1 MAVTLGS
8 TGITFPDATT
18 QTTAATGGGSVQAT
32 FTTSAATT
40 AGQVMVF
47 SDSTAATVAPVTGS
61 SATANTAGNNT
72 VVSPSSNNNKL
83 SGSAFD
89 PNTAGSFVAF
99 TYNGNGQINIRAGT
113 LVTNTTTMGT
123 VLNVSTASSGNN
135 LITPKLMFDPVTA
148 GKCMLIACD
157 DTAGTALTKAW
168 IFTVSGNT
176 ITLQSTTTLYS
187 ANATPTGFSYY
198 GQDVFVYAYSTVG
211 SVLTAVACSIS
222 TYTITQGTATTL
234 ATSAESGLRND
245 TQWAIDMDYA
255 RPLGANKLAA
265 AYINSSNRDA
275 YAVVFTVVPATKA
288 ITSGTGTLMFSNTL
302 DGVSIAW
309 DPVHTSNLAI
319 VGYDYDAGANM
330 GGRYCITTG
339 TSVSPTTGLGSNIG
353 PYRDGIRTYRVGF
366 GLLPDVSSG
375 TVQSVCMTFWNGGQ
389 YSSCCTDYM
398 NYYSRSFTC
407 TSAAVVTNG
416 AYVQVVSDIVIDYR
430 ATGIF
435 MQIPNQT
442 NKFPFVYKL
451 NSTTIRMLTVQVAY
465 TYSNLNSTSLIGI
478 ANASAASGAS
488 VLVNVLG
495 GISTNQTG
503 LTTQSTY
510 YVTQTGTLT
519 TSSAS
524 PNVSLGKALSAT
536 SLLIKGL
543 TI

>member
-47 SDSTAATVAPVTGS
+47 SNSTATTVAPVTGT
-61 SATANTAGNNT
+61 SATAGTGPANT
-72 VVSPSSNNNKL
+72 VVSNGGNSWPN

-99 TYNGNGQINIRAGT
+99 TYGPSGQINICAGT
-113 LVTNTTTMGT
+113 LTNDTPTMGT
-123 VLNVSTASSGNN
+123 AINVSTAGSGSNF
-135 LITPKLMFDPVTA
+135 ITPKLMFDPVTA

-157 DTAGTALTKAW
+157 DTAGTGLTKAW

-187 ANATPTGFSYY
+187 ANATPTAFSYY
-198 GQDVFVYAYSTVG
+198 GQDVFVYAYSTTG

-234 ATSAESGLRND
+234 ATSAESGLRD
-245 TQWAIDMDYA
+245 TTQCALDMDYA
-255 RPLGANKLAA
+255 RPLGANKLAC
-265 AYINSSNRDA
+265 AYINSANRDL
-275 YAVVFTVVPATKA
+275 YAVVFTVVPATKV
-288 ITSGTGTLMFSNTL
+288 ITSGSGTVMFTGTL

-309 DPVHTSNLAI
+309 DPVHTSNLAV
-319 VGYDYDAGANM
+319 VGYDYNASYNM
-330 GGRYCITTG
+330 GGRYCTTSG
-339 TSVSPTTGLGSNIG
+339 TSVSPTTGLGSNVI
-353 PYRDGIRTYRVGF
+353 PYREGIRTYRVAF
-366 GLLPDVSSG
+366 GLVPDVTSG
-375 TVQSVCMTFWNGGQ
+375 TTQSVCMTFWNGGE
-389 YSSCCTDYM
+389 YTTCCGTYM
-398 NYYSRSFTC
+398 NWYSRSFTC

-416 AYVQVVSDIVIDYR
+416 AYVQILSDIPTTYK
-430 ATGIF
+430 ATGSF
-435 MQIPNQT
+435 MQIPNQS
-442 NKFPFVYKL
+442 NKFPFLYKF
-451 NSTTIRMLTVQVAY
+451 NSSTIKMITVQVAY
-465 TYSNLNSTSLIGI
+465 TYSNLTSTSLIGI

-488 VLVNVLG
+488 VVVNVLG
-495 GISTNQTG
+495 GVDTHQAG

-524 PNVSLGKALSAT
+524 PNVSVGKAISAT
-536 SLLIKGL
+536 SILIKGL